1 MENRIKE
8 KGFDRCEH
16 ESTLVIKR
24 SELFEELVKIR
35 ESNKTIY
42 EYIDTGISPEE
53 LYYHKYAD
61 KDYKKV
67 MLREWRFKKLKPKLI
82 WLFNFI
88 ELSIITGVLY
98 TVLFL

>member
-1 MENRIKE
+1 MENK
-8 KGFDRCEH
+8 KNDFKHCEH
-16 ESTLVIKR
+16 ESALVIKR

-82 WLFNFI
+82 WLLNFI
-88 ELSIITGVLY
+88 ELSIITGILY
-98 TVLFL
+98 IVLFL

>member
-1 MENRIKE
+1 MENK
-8 KGFDRCEH
+8 KNDFKHCEH

-88 ELSIITGVLY
+88 ELSIITGILY
-98 TVLFL
+98 IILFL

>member
-1 MENRIKE
+1 MENK
-8 KGFDRCEH
+8 KNDFKHCEH

-24 SELFEELVKIR
+24 GELFEELVKIR

-67 MLREWRFKKLKPKLI
+67 MLREWQLKRLKPILI
-82 WLFNFI
+82 WTVNCLEI
-88 ELSIITGVLY
+88 SIITGIVY
-98 TVLFL
+98 TLLFL

>member
-1 MENRIKE
+1 MENK
-8 KGFDRCEH
+8 KNDFKHCEH

-24 SELFEELVKIR
+24 GELFEELVKIR

-67 MLREWRFKKLKPKLI
+67 MLREWQLKRLKPILI
-82 WLFNFI
+82 WTVNCLEI
-88 ELSIITGVLY
+88 CIITGIVY
-98 TVLFL
+98 TLLFL

>member
-1 MENRIKE
+1 MENNKNDF
-8 KGFDRCEH
+8 KHCEH
-16 ESTLVIKR
+16 ESDLIITR

-35 ESNKTIY
+35 ESNKIIY
-42 EYIDTGISPEE
+42 ECIDTGISPEE

-82 WLFNFI
+82 WLLNFI
-88 ELSIITGVLY
+88 ELSIITVVLY